1 MALRSGMIGCSHLLR
16 RAGDHFVGKRSR
28 QICEFWCSTLQ
39 IEGAVCCRLAHSARY
54 HLGCIMWAASCGG
67 RCMRAIGHREARIG
81 TARACVVRERALSA
95 VPRLA
100 LRVSTLM
107 RVSTLICAGLLVVTG
122 DVATRSSAVAR
133 DYSLHMLAHVA
144 SRCTLHRT
152 ASYVVPVSA
161 GAEQYASSASA
172 AGVRIA
178 CNVPYQ
184 IQFSRNMRPVN
195 GELGPV
201 AARTDAVDSFDLAV
215 VMPGLDGEISGRCS
229 SEELAQESGGCAPA
243 SSNGDAQRLAPVGI
257 ARIAMFQPEQQMF
270 DFPFAY
276 MPSIAPGQAG
286 SPARQTHLRVVL
298 SASY

>member
-1 MALRSGMIGCSHLLR
+1 
-16 RAGDHFVGKRSR
+16 
-28 QICEFWCSTLQ
+28 
-39 IEGAVCCRLAHSARY
+39 
-54 HLGCIMWAASCGG
+54 
-67 RCMRAIGHREARIG
+67 MRAIGHREARIG

-95 VPRLA
+95 VARPA
-100 LRVSTLM
+100 LRVSTL
-107 RVSTLICAGLLVVTG
+107 ICVGLLVVTG
-122 DVATRSSAVAR
+122 EVATRSSAVAR

-152 ASYVVPVSA
+152 ASYVVPGSA
-161 GAEQYASSASA
+161 GAEQFASSASA

-195 GELGPV
+195 VELGLV

-215 VMPGLDGEISGRCS
+215 VMPGLDGEIAGRCS
-229 SEELAQESGGCAPA
+229 SEQLAQESGGCAPA

-257 ARIAMFQPEQQMF
+257 ARFAMFQPEQQMF
-270 DFPFAY
+270 DFPVAY